1 MDQLKVTGLGNELYA
16 TLDKLA
22 KSEGISLNEAAL
34 KLLRSGAASAE
45 VREHSDKVGSS
56 FDHLIGLW
64 TDQEADEF
72 DAALQDMEIIDESIW
87 QCLFQQT
94 TYGSPHMRWR
104 QAPI

>member
-1 MDQLKVTGLGNELYA
+1 M
-16 TLDKLA
+16 DKLA

-45 VREHSDKVGSS
+45 VREYSDKAGSS
-56 FDHLIGLW
+56 SDHLIGLW

-72 DAALQDMEIIDESIW
+72 DAAPQDMEIIDESIW

>member
-1 MDQLKVTGLGNELYA
+1 MDQLTVTGLGNELYA

-45 VREHSDKVGSS
+45 VRGHSDKVGSS